1 MSAQAGHGASV
12 HIEACGKTFADGTR
26 ALEPATLDI
35 ARGETLVLLGPSG
48 CGKTTMLRIIAGLE
62 VPDAGGRVLFDG
74 KDMTAV
80 PIERRNV
87 GMVFQSYALFPNMTV
102 SDNIGYG
109 LKIRGIPAKERA
121 ARVAEL
127 VALTNI
133 SGLENRRIDQL
144 SGGQRQRV
152 ALARAVAIRPG
163 ILLLDEPL
171 TALDA
176 ALRDRLRGELNRL
189 LRALGITTIYVTHD
203 QSEAMELGDRVVV
216 MQKGAIAQIGT
227 PREIYFTPRS
237 RFVAEFIG
245 AANIVEAAIE
255 DGHLVLPGGRQPI
268 HGDMDMPAAVAMIRP
283 ETIRVT
289 AAGSAPLSGI
299 IDSVSFIGD
308 RQRLVVSGASNR
320 LLTVDAPNT
329 VQVKARRTDRI
340 VDFAGRRPPVAAREL
355 RRSMSPKPVHIA
367 QISDLHIKPP
377 GSLAY
382 GKVDTA
388 KALERCVAALNE
400 FDPAP
405 DFVVISGDLADTP
418 TAEEYQYLKRLLAPL
433 KLPFAGIP
441 GNHDS
446 RELMRA
452 AFPSASYAFVSGPLN
467 QKIEV
472 AGLDLLLLDS
482 SVHRKPHG
490 ELDGPTLQWLDGMLA
505 SSPDRPALL
514 FLHHPPFKA
523 GIWHMDRQNLL
534 NASDLAP
541 IVRRHP
547 RVQLIATGHVHRA
560 TLTMF
565 AGVPTT
571 ICPAPN
577 HAVDLDLAEL
587 RQPSFKVEPPA
598 FHLHTWFPG
607 EGYGNVVTHQVPIG
621 TFDGP
626 HPFFAADGKLL

>member
-62 VPDAGGRVLFDG
+62 VPDTGGRVLFDG

-109 LKIRGIPAKERA
+109 LKIRGISARERA
-121 ARVAEL
+121 MRVAEL

-216 MQKGAIAQIGT
+216 MQKGTIAQIGT
-227 PREIYFTPRS
+227 PREIYFTPRN

-245 AANIVEAAIE
+245 AANIVEAAME

-289 AAGSAPLSGI
+289 AAESAELSGI
-299 IDSVSFIGD
+299 IDTVSFIGD

-329 VQVKARRTDRI
+329 VQVRPGERI
-340 VDFAGRRPPVAAREL
+340 GL
-355 RRSMSPKPVHIA
+355 SISPDAV
-367 QISDLHIKPP
+367 
-377 GSLAY
+377 
-382 GKVDTA
+382 
-388 KALERCVAALNE
+388 
-400 FDPAP
+400 
-405 DFVVISGDLADTP
+405 
-418 TAEEYQYLKRLLAPL
+418 RLL
-433 KLPFAGIP
+433 
-441 GNHDS
+441 
-446 RELMRA
+446 
-452 AFPSASYAFVSGPLN
+452 
-467 QKIEV
+467 
-472 AGLDLLLLDS
+472 
-482 SVHRKPHG
+482 
-490 ELDGPTLQWLDGMLA
+490 
-505 SSPDRPALL
+505 
-514 FLHHPPFKA
+514 PPE
-523 GIWHMDRQNLL
+523 N
-534 NASDLAP
+534 
-541 IVRRHP
+541 
-547 RVQLIATGHVHRA
+547 
-560 TLTMF
+560 
-565 AGVPTT
+565 
-571 ICPAPN
+571 
-577 HAVDLDLAEL
+577 
-587 RQPSFKVEPPA
+587 
-598 FHLHTWFPG
+598 
-607 EGYGNVVTHQVPIG
+607 
-621 TFDGP
+621 
-626 HPFFAADGKLL
+626 

>member
-12 HIEACGKTFADGTR
+12 RIEACGKTFADGTR

-62 VPDAGGRVLFDG
+62 VPDSGGRVLFDG

-109 LKIRGIPAKERA
+109 LKIRGIPGKERA

-176 ALRDRLRGELNRL
+176 ALRDRLRSELNRL

-227 PREIYFTPRS
+227 PREIYFTPKS

-245 AANIVEAAIE
+245 AANIVEAAME

-268 HGDMDMPAAVAMIRP
+268 HGDMDMPTAVAMIRP

-289 AAGSAPLSGI
+289 AAESASLLGI

-329 VQVKARRTDRI
+329 VQVRPGERI
-340 VDFAGRRPPVAAREL
+340 GL
-355 RRSMSPKPVHIA
+355 SISPDAV
-367 QISDLHIKPP
+367 
-377 GSLAY
+377 
-382 GKVDTA
+382 
-388 KALERCVAALNE
+388 
-400 FDPAP
+400 
-405 DFVVISGDLADTP
+405 
-418 TAEEYQYLKRLLAPL
+418 RLL
-433 KLPFAGIP
+433 
-441 GNHDS
+441 
-446 RELMRA
+446 
-452 AFPSASYAFVSGPLN
+452 
-467 QKIEV
+467 
-472 AGLDLLLLDS
+472 
-482 SVHRKPHG
+482 
-490 ELDGPTLQWLDGMLA
+490 
-505 SSPDRPALL
+505 
-514 FLHHPPFKA
+514 PPE
-523 GIWHMDRQNLL
+523 N
-534 NASDLAP
+534 
-541 IVRRHP
+541 
-547 RVQLIATGHVHRA
+547 
-560 TLTMF
+560 
-565 AGVPTT
+565 
-571 ICPAPN
+571 
-577 HAVDLDLAEL
+577 
-587 RQPSFKVEPPA
+587 
-598 FHLHTWFPG
+598 
-607 EGYGNVVTHQVPIG
+607 
-621 TFDGP
+621 
-626 HPFFAADGKLL
+626 